1 MTASEHTHDREDYEK
16 ALRMLSTM
24 ASGYHDAEGQPPAW
38 IDASLHAIT
47 EHLQE
52 GDYER

>member
-1 MTASEHTHDREDYEK
+1 MSEHKRVYDREDYER

-24 ASGYHDAEGQPPAW
+24 ASGYHDAEGEPPAW
-38 IDASLHAIT
+38 IDAALHAIT

-52 GDYER
+52 GEYER